1 MAARRPSPGRNLV
14 IFFLAMAVLYGLTA
28 LSQASPDEGETAW
41 KPALGLDLQGGTR
54 ITLTTEEAPSSENL
68 EEARRIIDQRVNG
81 SGVAEAAVTTQGG
94 NNIVVEVPGKGTDRD
109 QLEETVKR
117 QAQLRFRLVA
127 CSDATP
133 GPCASAGGGLPG
145 ELSGLGR
152 APLDLSAAA
161 DEEPTDTASETASD
175 AATDAP
181 ATDAPAT
188 DVPTDGASVP
198 AEGESGTPTEADPAG
213 NGEKWTVEDDI
224 AWSRQPD
231 QASIAEFAKY
241 ACDAQGQ
248 LVNAEDGKPAE
259 VEDDPDKSLVACLLP
274 DKDQPTMKFLLSR
287 SVIEGTE
294 LDDASAGTP
303 QNGVGWEVGI
313 EMGNDKDRAYP
324 KGSPGASDD
333 FEKVSRAFRGTEEQF
348 AVVLDGVVLTYPRMT
363 AVITD
368 GRSSISGNFTEQSA
382 LDLAN
387 SLKFG
392 ALPIA
397 FDDEQTS
404 VEEIGP
410 SLAGNQL
417 SAGLTA
423 LAVGLALVMLYCLLY
438 YRGLGLVVVSS
449 LFVAASITYA
459 MVLLLSETAGF
470 TLTLPGIAG
479 LIIAVGVTADSF
491 IIFFERIRDEMREG
505 KSMRVAVETGWARA
519 RVTRVAANTV
529 QLLSAFILYVFATG
543 AVKGFGFA
551 LGLTTLIDL
560 AVLFWFTKPMV
571 SWLGH
576 FKFFNSGHRLS
587 GLSKETLGTDAPA
600 PGRSAIAGGNA

>member
-1 MAARRPSPGRNLV
+1 MASRRPRPGRNLI
-14 IFFLAMAVLYGLTA
+14 IFFLALAVLYGLTA
-28 LSQASPDEGETAW
+28 LSQSGDDPEKTPW

-54 ITLTTEEAPSSENL
+54 ITLSAEKDQTKENL
-68 EEARRIIDQRVNG
+68 DEARRIIDQRVNG
-81 SGVAEAAVTTQGG
+81 SGVAEAAVTTQG
-94 NNIVVEVPGKGTDRD
+94 NKNIVVEVPGKTKDRG
-109 QLEETVKR
+109 QLEDSVKR

-127 CSDATP
+127 CSDGKPAA
-133 GPCASAGGGLPG
+133 CAQGTGLPG
-145 ELSGLGR
+145 SDGAMGGLGR
-152 APLDLSAAA
+152 APLDLS
-161 DEEPTDTASETASD
+161 
-175 AATDAP
+175 
-181 ATDAPAT
+181 
-188 DVPTDGASVP
+188 GAVDDDPST
-198 AEGESGTPTEADPAG
+198 TPTADPTPSGSATPSG
-213 NGEKWTVEDDI
+213 GATPSGSATPGTEEGAEKKAFTAEDAI
-224 AWSRQPD
+224 NWSRQPD

-241 ACDAQGQ
+241 TCDAKGQ
-248 LVNAEDGKPAE
+248 LLNAEDGKPAE
-259 VEDDPDKSLVACLLP
+259 VEDDPNKPLVACSQP
-274 DKDQPTMKFLLSR
+274 EKDRPSGKYLLSR

-303 QNGVGWEVGI
+303 QNGVGWQVNI
-313 EMGNDKDRAYP
+313 EMGNDKKKANP
-324 KGSPGASDD
+324 KGSAGAATD
-333 FEKVSRAFRGTEEQF
+333 FETVSRAFQGTEEQF
-348 AVVLDGVVLTYPRMT
+348 AIVLDGVVISDPRMT

-368 GRSSISGNFTEQSA
+368 GRSSITGDFTEQEA

-392 ALPIA
+392 ALPIK
-397 FDDEQTS
+397 FDDKQTS

-423 LAVGLALVMLYCLLY
+423 GAIGLALVMLYCLFY

-449 LFVAASITYA
+449 LFVAAAITYA

-479 LIIAVGVTADSF
+479 LIIAVGITADSF
-491 IIFFERIRDEMREG
+491 VIFFERIRDEMREG

-529 QLLSAFILYVFATG
+529 QILSALVLYIFATG

-571 SWLGH
+571 SWLAQFH
-576 FKFFNSGHRLS
+576 AFNSGHKLS
-587 GLSKETLGTDAPA
+587 GLSKETLGMDVAKPRTAA
-600 PGRSAIAGGNA
+600 TGGGR